1 MPMWRARMRSTIL
14 ESIVK
19 KGAEKLSDHNYPW
32 CRFRCHRK
40 FDASTRRAP
49 AVVAAPAGAEEASV
63 RDLGTRRAPMLDAAL
78 PRREQP
84 LGLALRDL
92 LGAEPRPLRKAIE
105 WRSDPGEDASAG
117 GKTAVRARAL
127 VDSLDAV
134 ARFLSDRASAP
145 RALADE
151 VDPVVDPLLEHVV
164 RPSSADP
171 PGAPVAR
178 TSDSKRSALRVVAW
192 LLAPAP
198 LGAGGACADRVAAT
212 LAARCAPPTPKR
224 ARLAACVALRHAAVA
239 APPGARWTP
248 SDPPALLRALADAL
262 ADAERGRR
270 THEGVPEPPT
280 RLAVAAADCALAISA
295 RVAAAAAA
303 DAASSSNQP
312 VGDDERSLWDAVPS
326 LLAVVRAARS
336 WWPPAH
342 RAPIVALDEI
352 ARRLDAMT
360 FAAEMERGVADSR
373 RDDSSSAGLGS
384 GPDPG
389 PGRDPGP
396 GPGPSPGPS
405 ARPDP
410 SNPPRSLDPS
420 NASRRR
426 RWLARAWK
434 EWAPLMALGGGLEPA
449 TEGFES
455 TPTPTPDVGGASL
468 GEGATRVARRL
479 AEAAGAASAEAS
491 GDHRAK
497 EALVSALI
505 ALALAVGQLGLADGT
520 RRATG
525 EGETTPSRRS
535 DASDALALLRD
546 NAAAALLPALRSP
559 NGVAQEL
566 GAALLRAVLVP
577 SARAPG
583 GSWGPEQSALL
594 DGLQPLLEEG
604 DDDASPGV
612 TSLAAA
618 LVAAEPTGD
627 GIRRVLRACG
637 ATSMPARR
645 NALAV
650 LREATTI
657 GRESTRDEIYAV
669 VAALLPRV
677 GPGESDA
684 TARERAT
691 RALAAQPTDVVLGAA
706 IRAIASASA
715 ARADDA
721 KVAVVLALRA
731 AAERGGAAAAVDA
744 FLRAVSPGGSVLAG
758 GSVGGGGDER
768 DDTENAEAENRAEKA
783 AFDATSV
790 FASWARETPLDD
802 WPAAARAAAKASLAS
817 PGATTTVRAV
827 AALAP
832 WTGVP
837 PASRELFRVARDA
850 MRLSE
855 REGDVFRRL
864 APLLLLRGIPTAT
877 WDDRGDGKDDR
888 EVLSD
893 DREVLSDDVANL
905 LSDVANLLLDRAADA
920 NGDGDETRRVA
931 AELHGRASPCDAA
944 PPRLDRLADAVRAG
958 AWSSARACM
967 FAWCAAFAA
976 RGADATVDATFAERL
991 RETLAD
997 AAAATS
1003 RRPES
1008 HTPGSEARVKVDEED
1023 VVKTKT
1029 GAMETLAAMARA
1041 ELEHPRGEAAESDD
1055 DDDDDDDDIRGS
1067 ETLEGALA
1075 ALSAERRGSAPAWT
1089 RAAGLATTANVVVSI
1104 ARRPFARPA
1113 AARAF
1118 ADIALPRLA
1127 AAASARGAD
1136 ADADDALRRA
1146 AAFQA
1151 AMVAVATATGV
1162 PTSGVPTSGVP
1173 ARAAAVSAA
1182 GARRHVATLAA
1193 AAAKSLG
1200 DDSDDVVARSA
1211 AARLAVALLAADDET
1226 LLALENSLPKL
1237 REGVSVAARARGAP
1251 ELAGVAAQLL
1261 LAMGAA
1267 T

>member
-1 MPMWRARMRSTIL
+1 
-14 ESIVK
+14 
-19 KGAEKLSDHNYPW
+19 
-32 CRFRCHRK
+32 
-40 FDASTRRAP
+40 
-49 AVVAAPAGAEEASV
+49 
-63 RDLGTRRAPMLDAAL
+63 MLDAAS

-92 LGAEPRPLRKAIE
+92 LAAEPRPLRKAIE
-105 WRSDPGEDASAG
+105 WRADPGECASAG

-151 VDPVVDPLLEHVV
+151 ADPVVDPLLEHVV
-164 RPSSADP
+164 RPSSSDP
-171 PGAPVAR
+171 PGASVAR

-198 LGAGGACADRVAAT
+198 FGAGGACADRVAAT

-295 RVAAAAAA
+295 RLAASAAA
-303 DAASSSNQP
+303 DAAPGSALALESTSRSASSPSSP
-312 VGDDERSLWDAVPS
+312 VGADEISLWDATPS

-342 RAPIVALDEI
+342 RAPIAALDEI

-360 FAAEMERGVADSR
+360 FAAALERGSVLPE
-373 RDDSSSAGLGS
+373 DSSLSASAG
-384 GPDPG
+384 
-389 PGRDPGP
+389 
-396 GPGPSPGPS
+396 PGPS

-410 SNPPRSLDPS
+410 ATASED
-420 NASRRR
+420 ASRRR

-434 EWAPLMALGGGLEPA
+434 EWAPLMALDGGIEPA
-449 TEGFES
+449 TDGFES
-455 TPTPTPDVGGASL
+455 TPSPSPDVGGVKL

-479 AEAAGAASAEAS
+479 AEAAGAASAEAA
-491 GDHRAK
+491 GDRRAR

-520 RRATG
+520 RPTTDDAT
-525 EGETTPSRRS
+525 RS
-535 DASDALALLRD
+535 ERSSSKSKSSTSESSSSSPGADASDALALLRD

-559 NGVAQEL
+559 DGVAQEL
-566 GAALLRAVLVP
+566 GAALLRAVLAP
-577 SARAPG
+577 SASASRGA
-583 GSWGPEQSALL
+583 WGPEQSALL

-627 GIRRVLRACG
+627 GLRRVLRACG
-637 ATSMPARR
+637 ATSAPARR

-650 LREATTI
+650 LRDATTF
-657 GRESTRDEIYAV
+657 GRETTRDETAAV

-706 IRAIASASA
+706 IRATTTTAE
-715 ARADDA
+715 ARAEDA
-721 KVAVVLALRA
+721 KAAVALALRA
-731 AAERGGAAAAVDA
+731 AAERKGAAAAVDA
-744 FLRAVSPGGSVLAG
+744 FLRAISPGGT
-758 GSVGGGGDER
+758 VGVGEDEHRRGNGD
-768 DDTENAEAENRAEKA
+768 DDANGATNANANPGTRAETSSASAA
-783 AFDATSV
+783 AFDATSLFV
-790 FASWARETPLDD
+790 SWAREVPPGD

-837 PASRELFRVARDA
+837 PASRELFRAARDA
-850 MRLSE
+850 MRSSE

-864 APLLLLRGIPTAT
+864 APLLLLRGIPTAA
-877 WDDRGDGKDDR
+877 WDDDGDGEDDR
-888 EVLSD
+888 EVF
-893 DREVLSDDVANL
+893 A
-905 LSDVANLLLDRAADA
+905 DVANLLLDRAADA
-920 NGDGDETRRVA
+920 TNPGGEGEGGVRPGHGDRDETRRVA
-931 AELHGRASPCDAA
+931 AELHGRASPRVAA
-944 PPRLDRLADAVRAG
+944 TTRLDRLADAVRAG

-976 RGADATVDATFAERL
+976 RGADATVDATNAERL

-1003 RRPES
+1003 RRSETTS
-1008 HTPGSEARVKVDEED
+1008 PGEED
-1023 VVKTKT
+1023 VAKTKT

-1041 ELEHPRGEAAESDD
+1041 ELERPRGDADADETDDEDD
-1055 DDDDDDDDIRGS
+1055 DEDARWAGGARGS

-1075 ALSAERRGSAPAWT
+1075 ALSAEGRASAPAWT
-1089 RAAGLATTANVVVSI
+1089 RAAGLATTANVVVSV
-1104 ARRPFARPA
+1104 ARRPFARVR

-1118 ADIALPRLA
+1118 ADLALPRLA
-1127 AAASARGAD
+1127 RAASSRGAD
-1136 ADADDALRRA
+1136 TNADANADADDAFRRA

-1151 AMVAVATATGV
+1151 AMVAFATATGT
-1162 PTSGVPTSGVP
+1162 PSSGTRTG
-1173 ARAAAVSAA
+1173 AAAAAAAAA

-1200 DDSDDVVARSA
+1200 DESDDVVARSA
-1211 AARLAVALLAADDET
+1211 AARLAVALLAADDDT
-1226 LLALENSLPKL
+1226 LLALEKSLPKL
-1237 REGVSVAARARGAP
+1237 REGLSVAARARDAP

>member
-1 MPMWRARMRSTIL
+1 MRSTIL

-19 KGAEKLSDHNYPW
+19 KGAEKLSDHDYPW

-49 AVVAAPAGAEEASV
+49 AVVAAPAGAQEASV

-151 VDPVVDPLLEHVV
+151 VDPVVDPSAGARGSPVV
-164 RPSSADP
+164 RGPSRRAGRP
-171 PGAPVAR
+171 HVRLEALGVAR
-178 TSDSKRSALRVVAW
+178 R
-192 LLAPAP
+192 
-198 LGAGGACADRVAAT
+198 RVAA
-212 LAARCAPPTPKR
+212 R
-224 ARLAACVALRHAAVA
+224 ARAPRRGRGVRRPRRRHARRAMRPSHPQTR
-239 APPGARWTP
+239 APRRVRRPPPRRRRRAPG
-248 SDPPALLRALADAL
+248 RALDAVRSTR
-262 ADAERGRR
+262 APARDRRRARRRRTRSKNPRGRPR
-270 THEGVPEPPT
+270 APT

-360 FAAEMERGVADSR
+360 FAAEMERGAADSR

-384 GPDPG
+384 GPD
-389 PGRDPGP
+389 RDPGP
-396 GPGPSPGPS
+396 GPGPGPGPS

-479 AEAAGAASAEAS
+479 AEAAGAASAEAA

-637 ATSMPARR
+637 ATSTPARR

-731 AAERGGAAAAVDA
+731 AAERGGAVAAVDA

-758 GSVGGGGDER
+758 GSVCGGGDER
-768 DDTENAEAENRAEKA
+768 DDTENAEAENHAEKA

-888 EVLSD
+888 EVISDDVLSD
-893 DREVLSDDVANL
+893 DREVLSDDHGREVSPTTS

-931 AELHGRASPCDAA
+931 AELHGRASPRDAA

-1008 HTPGSEARVKVDEED
+1008 HTPGSEAR
-1023 VVKTKT
+1023 
-1029 GAMETLAAMARA
+1029 
-1041 ELEHPRGEAAESDD
+1041 ES
-1055 DDDDDDDDIRGS
+1055 
-1067 ETLEGALA
+1067 
-1075 ALSAERRGSAPAWT
+1075 RRGGRRQDEDGRDGDARGDGARGT
-1089 RAAGLATTANVVVSI
+1089 RTP
-1104 ARRPFARPA
+1104 ARR
-1113 AARAF
+1113 
-1118 ADIALPRLA
+1118 
-1127 AAASARGAD
+1127 SRG
-1136 ADADDALRRA
+1136 
-1146 AAFQA
+1146 
-1151 AMVAVATATGV
+1151 V
-1162 PTSGVPTSGVP
+1162 
-1173 ARAAAVSAA
+1173 
-1182 GARRHVATLAA
+1182 
-1193 AAAKSLG
+1193 
-1200 DDSDDVVARSA
+1200 
-1211 AARLAVALLAADDET
+1211 
-1226 LLALENSLPKL
+1226 
-1237 REGVSVAARARGAP
+1237 
-1251 ELAGVAAQLL
+1251 
-1261 LAMGAA
+1261 
-1267 T
+1267 

>member
-1 MPMWRARMRSTIL
+1 
-14 ESIVK
+14 
-19 KGAEKLSDHNYPW
+19 
-32 CRFRCHRK
+32 
-40 FDASTRRAP
+40 
-49 AVVAAPAGAEEASV
+49 
-63 RDLGTRRAPMLDAAL
+63 MLDAAS

-92 LGAEPRPLRKAIE
+92 LAAEPRPLRKAIE
-105 WRSDPGEDASAG
+105 WRADPGEDASAG

-171 PGAPVAR
+171 PGASVAR

-198 LGAGGACADRVAAT
+198 LGAGGACADRVVAT

-295 RVAAAAAA
+295 RLAASAAAHAAPGTA
-303 DAASSSNQP
+303 PALQSTSRSSPSPSSSSSPSSP
-312 VGDDERSLWDAVPS
+312 VGADELSLWDATPS

-342 RAPIVALDEI
+342 RAPIAALDEI
-352 ARRLDAMT
+352 AQRLDAMT
-360 FAAEMERGVADSR
+360 FAAATERGAVHPE
-373 RDDSSSAGLGS
+373 DSSSSSSSSVSAG
-384 GPDPG
+384 
-389 PGRDPGP
+389 
-396 GPGPSPGPS
+396 PGPS
-405 ARPDP
+405 ARSDP
-410 SNPPRSLDPS
+410 ATASAH
-420 NASRRR
+420 ASRRR

-434 EWAPLMALGGGLEPA
+434 EWAPLMALDGGIEPA
-449 TEGFES
+449 TDGFAS
-455 TPTPTPDVGGASL
+455 TPSPSPDVGGVPL

-479 AEAAGAASAEAS
+479 AEVAGAASAEAA
-491 GDHRAK
+491 GDRRAR

-520 RRATG
+520 RPATDDA
-525 EGETTPSRRS
+525 TRS
-535 DASDALALLRD
+535 ESSSSKSSPGADASDALALLRD
-546 NAAAALLPALRSP
+546 NATAALLPALRSP
-559 NGVAQEL
+559 DGVAQEL
-566 GAALLRAVLVP
+566 GAALLRVVLVP
-577 SARAPG
+577 RASASRGA
-583 GSWGPEQSALL
+583 WGPEQSALL

-627 GIRRVLRACG
+627 GLRRVLRACG
-637 ATSMPARR
+637 ATSSPARR

-650 LREATTI
+650 LRDATTF
-657 GRESTRDEIYAV
+657 GRETTTDETAAV

-691 RALAAQPTDVVLGAA
+691 RALAAQPTDAVLGAA
-706 IRAIASASA
+706 IRATASASA
-715 ARADDA
+715 SRAEDA
-721 KVAVVLALRA
+721 KAAVALALRA
-731 AAERGGAAAAVDA
+731 AAERHGAAAAVDA
-744 FLRAVSPGGSVLAG
+744 FLRAVSPGGT
-758 GSVGGGGDER
+758 VGVGADER
-768 DDTENAEAENRAEKA
+768 GNGDDDAIGATNATANAATNSNAEAA
-783 AFDATSV
+783 AFNATSLFV
-790 FASWARETPLDD
+790 SWAREVPLGD

-837 PASRELFRVARDA
+837 PASRELFRAARDA
-850 MRLSE
+850 MRSSE

-864 APLLLLRGIPTAT
+864 APLLLLRGIPTAA
-877 WDDRGDGKDDR
+877 WDDGGDGEDDR
-888 EVLSD
+888 V
-893 DREVLSDDVANL
+893 VF
-905 LSDVANLLLDRAADA
+905 SDVANLLLDRAADA
-920 NGDGDETRRVA
+920 TADHPGGDDPKGEGGVRPGDRDETRRVA
-931 AELHGRASPCDAA
+931 AELHGRASPRVAA
-944 PPRLDRLADAVRAG
+944 TTRLDRLADAVRVG

-976 RGADATVDATFAERL
+976 RGADAVVDATNAKRL

-1003 RRPES
+1003 KRPV
-1008 HTPGSEARVKVDEED
+1008 TTNPGEED
-1023 VVKTKT
+1023 VAKTRT

-1041 ELEHPRGEAAESDD
+1041 ELERTRGDAEETDD
-1055 DDDDDDDDIRGS
+1055 DDDDDDDEEQADDEDARRVGGVRGS

-1075 ALSAERRGSAPAWT
+1075 ALSAEGRASAPAWT

-1104 ARRPFARPA
+1104 ARRPLARAA

-1118 ADIALPRLA
+1118 ADLALPRLA
-1127 AAASARGAD
+1127 AAASSRGADTDAD

-1162 PTSGVPTSGVP
+1162 PTPGTPSSGAPT
-1173 ARAAAVSAA
+1173 RAAAAAAA

-1200 DDSDDVVARSA
+1200 DESDDVVARSA
-1211 AARLAVALLAADDET
+1211 AARLAVALLAADDDT
-1226 LLALENSLPKL
+1226 LLALEKSLPKL
-1237 REGVSVAARARGAP
+1237 RAGLSVAARARDAP

>member
-1 MPMWRARMRSTIL
+1 MRSTIL

-19 KGAEKLSDHNYPW
+19 KGAEKLSDHDYPW

-40 FDASTRRAP
+40 CDASTRRAP
-49 AVVAAPAGAEEASV
+49 AVVAAPAGAQEASV

-248 SDPPALLRALADAL
+248 SDPPALMRAIADAL

-360 FAAEMERGVADSR
+360 FAAEMERGAADSR

-384 GPDPG
+384 GPD
-389 PGRDPGP
+389 RDPGP
-396 GPGPSPGPS
+396 GPGPGPDPS

-479 AEAAGAASAEAS
+479 AEAAGAASAEAA
-491 GDHRAK
+491 GDHRAR

-637 ATSMPARR
+637 ATSTPARR

-657 GRESTRDEIYAV
+657 GRESTRDEIDAV

-731 AAERGGAAAAVDA
+731 AAERA
-744 FLRAVSPGGSVLAG
+744 RR
-758 GSVGGGGDER
+758 GGGGGRVPTRRLAGRFCPRRRFCPRWRRRTRRYRERGGGEPRGEGGFRRDVRFRVVGAGDASRRLARGGARGGEGVARLARR
-768 DDTENAEAENRAEKA
+768 DDDGSRGRRAGA
-783 AFDATSV
+783 
-790 FASWARETPLDD
+790 LDG
-802 WPAAARAAAKASLAS
+802 R
-817 PGATTTVRAV
+817 
-827 AALAP
+827 
-832 WTGVP
+832 P

-850 MRLSE
+850 MRLSA

-888 EVLSD
+888 EVI
-893 DREVLSDDVANL
+893 SDDVANL

-931 AELHGRASPCDAA
+931 AELHGRA
-944 PPRLDRLADAVRAG
+944 RRRATRRRRDSIG
-958 AWSSARACM
+958 
-967 FAWCAAFAA
+967 
-976 RGADATVDATFAERL
+976 
-991 RETLAD
+991 
-997 AAAATS
+997 S
-1003 RRPES
+1003 R
-1008 HTPGSEARVKVDEED
+1008 T
-1023 VVKTKT
+1023 
-1029 GAMETLAAMARA
+1029 
-1041 ELEHPRGEAAESDD
+1041 
-1055 DDDDDDDDIRGS
+1055 
-1067 ETLEGALA
+1067 
-1075 ALSAERRGSAPAWT
+1075 
-1089 RAAGLATTANVVVSI
+1089 
-1104 ARRPFARPA
+1104 PFARRVVVR
-1113 AARAF
+1113 ARVHVRVVRSVCGAGRRR
-1118 ADIALPRLA
+1118 DCRRDVRGT
-1127 AAASARGAD
+1127 SARD
-1136 ADADDALRRA
+1136 ARRRRGGDVAETRVTRTRERSARESRRGGRRQDEDGRDGDARGD
-1146 AAFQA
+1146 
-1151 AMVAVATATGV
+1151 
-1162 PTSGVPTSGVP
+1162 
-1173 ARAAAVSAA
+1173 
-1182 GARRHVATLAA
+1182 GARGTRTPTR
-1193 AAAKSLG
+1193 
-1200 DDSDDVVARSA
+1200 RS
-1211 AARLAVALLAADDET
+1211 R
-1226 LLALENSLPKL
+1226 
-1237 REGVSVAARARGAP
+1237 GV
-1251 ELAGVAAQLL
+1251 
-1261 LAMGAA
+1261 
-1267 T
+1267 

>member
-1 MPMWRARMRSTIL
+1 MRPSHPQTRAPRR
-14 ESIVK
+14 VRR
-19 KGAEKLSDHNYPW
+19 PPP
-32 CRFRCHRK
+32 RRR
-40 FDASTRRAP
+40 RRAP
-49 AVVAAPAGAEEASV
+49 G
-63 RDLGTRRAPMLDAAL
+63 RA
-78 PRREQP
+78 
-84 LGLALRDL
+84 
-92 LGAEPRPLRKAIE
+92 
-105 WRSDPGEDASAG
+105 
-117 GKTAVRARAL
+117 
-127 VDSLDAV
+127 LDAV
-134 ARFLSDRASAP
+134 RSTRAHARAI
-145 RALADE
+145 
-151 VDPVVDPLLEHVV
+151 
-164 RPSSADP
+164 
-171 PGAPVAR
+171 
-178 TSDSKRSALRVVAW
+178 
-192 LLAPAP
+192 
-198 LGAGGACADRVAAT
+198 
-212 LAARCAPPTPKR
+212 
-224 ARLAACVALRHAAVA
+224 
-239 APPGARWTP
+239 
-248 SDPPALLRALADAL
+248 ADAL

-360 FAAEMERGVADSR
+360 FAAEMERGAADSR

-384 GPDPG
+384 GPD
-389 PGRDPGP
+389 RDPGP
-396 GPGPSPGPS
+396 GPGPGPDPS

-479 AEAAGAASAEAS
+479 AEAAGAASAEAA
-491 GDHRAK
+491 GDHRAR

-637 ATSMPARR
+637 ATSTPARR

-657 GRESTRDEIYAV
+657 GRESTRDEIDAV

-731 AAERGGAAAAVDA
+731 AAERGGAVAAVDA

-758 GSVGGGGDER
+758 GSVCGGGDER
-768 DDTENAEAENRAEKA
+768 DDTENAEAENHAEKA

-850 MRLSE
+850 MRLSA

-888 EVLSD
+888 EVI
-893 DREVLSDDVANL
+893 SDDVANL

-931 AELHGRASPCDAA
+931 AELHGRASPRDAA

-1008 HTPGSEARVKVDEED
+1008 HAPGSEARVKVDEED

-1055 DDDDDDDDIRGS
+1055 DDDDDDDIRGS

-1075 ALSAERRGSAPAWT
+1075 ALSAERRFRAGVDARGGT
-1089 RAAGLATTANVVVSI
+1089 RDDGERGGFHRAASVR
-1104 ARRPFARPA
+1104 ARAA

-1173 ARAAAVSAA
+1173 TSGVPTSGVPTSGVPARAAAASAA

-1200 DDSDDVVARSA
+1200 DESDDAVARSGGGE
-1211 AARLAVALLAADDET
+1211 ARRRAPRRRRRDPPRPREFPPET
-1226 LLALENSLPKL
+1226 P
-1237 REGVSVAARARGAP
+1237 RRGIRRGARARRPGARGRRGAAP
-1251 ELAGVAAQLL
+1251 PRHGRRHVATGRVARTVAATRLNNY
-1261 LAMGAA
+1261 
-1267 T
+1267 

>member
-1 MPMWRARMRSTIL
+1 
-14 ESIVK
+14 
-19 KGAEKLSDHNYPW
+19 
-32 CRFRCHRK
+32 
-40 FDASTRRAP
+40 
-49 AVVAAPAGAEEASV
+49 
-63 RDLGTRRAPMLDAAL
+63 MLDAAS

-92 LGAEPRPLRKAIE
+92 LAAEPRPLRKAIE
-105 WRSDPGEDASAG
+105 WRADPGEDASAG

-164 RPSSADP
+164 RPSSSDP
-171 PGAPVAR
+171 PGASVAR

-295 RVAAAAAA
+295 RLAASAAA
-303 DAASSSNQP
+303 DAAPGSASALESTFRSTSPSSPLSP
-312 VGDDERSLWDAVPS
+312 VGADELSLWDATPS

-342 RAPIVALDEI
+342 RAPIAALDEI

-360 FAAEMERGVADSR
+360 FAAAMERGAVLPE
-373 RDDSSSAGLGS
+373 DSSSSASAG
-384 GPDPG
+384 
-389 PGRDPGP
+389 
-396 GPGPSPGPS
+396 PGPS

-410 SNPPRSLDPS
+410 ATASEE
-420 NASRRR
+420 ASRRR

-434 EWAPLMALGGGLEPA
+434 EWAPLMALDGGIEPA
-449 TEGFES
+449 TDGFES
-455 TPTPTPDVGGASL
+455 TPSPSPDVGGVKL

-479 AEAAGAASAEAS
+479 AEAAGAASAEAA
-491 GDHRAK
+491 GDRRAR

-520 RRATG
+520 RPTTDDATRS
-525 EGETTPSRRS
+525 ESTTTSKSSTSKSSSSSPGA
-535 DASDALALLRD
+535 DASDAVALLRD

-559 NGVAQEL
+559 DGVAQEL
-566 GAALLRAVLVP
+566 GAALLRAVLAP
-577 SARAPG
+577 SASASRGA
-583 GSWGPEQSALL
+583 WGPEQSALL

-618 LVAAEPTGD
+618 LVAAEPTGE
-627 GIRRVLRACG
+627 GLRRVLRACG
-637 ATSMPARR
+637 ATSAPARR
-645 NALAV
+645 NALTV
-650 LREATTI
+650 LRDATTF
-657 GRESTRDEIYAV
+657 GRETTRDETAAV
-669 VAALLPRV
+669 VAALIPRV

-706 IRAIASASA
+706 IRATASASA
-715 ARADDA
+715 ARAEDA
-721 KVAVVLALRA
+721 KAAVVLALRA
-731 AAERGGAAAAVDA
+731 AAERRGAAAAVDA
-744 FLRAVSPGGSVLAG
+744 FLRAVSPGGTV
-758 GSVGGGGDER
+758 
-768 DDTENAEAENRAEKA
+768 AEAA
-783 AFDATSV
+783 AFTATSL
-790 FASWARETPLDD
+790 FATWAREVPPGD

-832 WTGVP
+832 WTGAP
-837 PASRELFRVARDA
+837 PASRELFRAARDA
-850 MRLSE
+850 MRSSE

-864 APLLLLRGIPTAT
+864 APLLLLRGIQTAA
-877 WDDRGDGKDDR
+877 WDDDGDGEDDR
-888 EVLSD
+888 EVF
-893 DREVLSDDVANL
+893 A
-905 LSDVANLLLDRAADA
+905 DVANLLLDRAADA
-920 NGDGDETRRVA
+920 TADDPGGGEGGEGEGGVRPGDRDETRRVA
-931 AELHGRASPCDAA
+931 AELHGRASPRVAA
-944 PPRLDRLADAVRAG
+944 TTRLDRLADAVRAG

-976 RGADATVDATFAERL
+976 RGADATVDATNAARL

-1003 RRPES
+1003 RRPETTRS
-1008 HTPGSEARVKVDEED
+1008 GEED
-1023 VVKTKT
+1023 VAKTKT

-1041 ELEHPRGEAAESDD
+1041 ELERPRGEAEETDD
-1055 DDDDDDDDIRGS
+1055 DDDDDDDDEDGDARRAGGVRGS

-1075 ALSAERRGSAPAWT
+1075 ALSAEGRASAPAWT
-1089 RAAGLATTANVVVSI
+1089 RAAGLATTANVVVSV
-1104 ARRPFARPA
+1104 ARRPFARA
-1113 AARAF
+1113 VAARAF
-1118 ADIALPRLA
+1118 ADLALPSLA
-1127 AAASARGAD
+1127 RAASSRGANADAD

-1151 AMVAVATATGV
+1151 AMVAVATATGT
-1162 PTSGVPTSGVP
+1162 PTPGTPSSGTPSSGTP
-1173 ARAAAVSAA
+1173 AGAVAAAAA

-1193 AAAKSLG
+1193 AAARSLG
-1200 DDSDDVVARSA
+1200 DESDDVVARSA
-1211 AARLAVALLAADDET
+1211 AARLAVALLAADDDT
-1226 LLALENSLPKL
+1226 LLALEKSIPKL
-1237 REGVSVAARARGAP
+1237 REGLSVAARARDAP
-1251 ELAGVAAQLL
+1251 ELADVAAQLL

>member
-1 MPMWRARMRSTIL
+1 MRSTIL

-19 KGAEKLSDHNYPW
+19 KGAEKLSDHDYPW

-40 FDASTRRAP
+40 CDASTRRAP
-49 AVVAAPAGAEEASV
+49 AVVAAPAGAQEASV

-248 SDPPALLRALADAL
+248 SDPPALMRAIADAL

-360 FAAEMERGVADSR
+360 FAAEMERGAADSR

-384 GPDPG
+384 GPD
-389 PGRDPGP
+389 RDPGP
-396 GPGPSPGPS
+396 GPGPGPDPS

-479 AEAAGAASAEAS
+479 AEAAGAASAEAA
-491 GDHRAK
+491 GDHRAR

-637 ATSMPARR
+637 ATSTPARR

-657 GRESTRDEIYAV
+657 GRESTRDEIDAV

-721 KVAVVLALRA
+721 KDAVVLALALPHKA
-731 AAERGGAAAAVDA
+731 ALHCRGKAPVDA

-758 GSVGGGGDER
+758 GSVRGGGDER
-768 DDTENAEAENRAEKA
+768 DDTENAEAENHAEKA

-850 MRLSE
+850 MRLSA

-888 EVLSD
+888 EVI
-893 DREVLSDDVANL
+893 SDDVANL

-931 AELHGRASPCDAA
+931 AELHGRASPRDAA

-1008 HTPGSEARVKVDEED
+1008 HAPGSEARVKVDEED

-1041 ELEHPRGEAAESDD
+1041 ELEHPRGEAAESD

-1104 ARRPFARPA
+1104 ARRPFARAA

-1173 ARAAAVSAA
+1173 TSGVPTSGVPTSGVPARAAAASAA

-1200 DDSDDVVARSA
+1200 DESDDVVARSA

>member
-1 MPMWRARMRSTIL
+1 MRSTIL

-19 KGAEKLSDHNYPW
+19 KGAEKLSDHYYPW

-105 WRSDPGEDASAG
+105 WRSDPGEDARAG

-212 LAARCAPPTPKR
+212 LAVRCAPPTPKR

-303 DAASSSNQP
+303 DAALDSTAPS
-312 VGDDERSLWDAVPS
+312 ERSLWDAVPS

-360 FAAEMERGVADSR
+360 FAAEMERGAADSW

-384 GPDPG
+384 GPGPGPDPG
-389 PGRDPGP
+389 PDPG
-396 GPGPSPGPS
+396 
-405 ARPDP
+405 P

-455 TPTPTPDVGGASL
+455 TPTPTPDVSGASL

-491 GDHRAK
+491 GDHRAR

-525 EGETTPSRRS
+525 EGETTSSRRS

-637 ATSMPARR
+637 ATSTPARR

-657 GRESTRDEIYAV
+657 GRESTRDEIDAV

-706 IRAIASASA
+706 IRATASASA

-790 FASWARETPLDD
+790 FASWARETPLGD

-877 WDDRGDGKDDR
+877 WDDRGDGKHDR

-893 DREVLSDDVANL
+893 DREVISDDVANL

-931 AELHGRASPCDAA
+931 AELHGRASPRDAA

-976 RGADATVDATFAERL
+976 RGAGATVDATFAERL

-1055 DDDDDDDDIRGS
+1055 DDDDDDDIRGS

-1075 ALSAERRGSAPAWT
+1075 ALSAERCGSAPAWT
-1089 RAAGLATTANVVVSI
+1089 RAAGLATTANVVVHI
-1104 ARRPFARPA
+1104 ARRPFARAA

-1173 ARAAAVSAA
+1173 TSGVPAGAAAASAA

-1200 DDSDDVVARSA
+1200 DESDDVVARSA

>member
-1 MPMWRARMRSTIL
+1 MISPSATTI
-14 ESIVK
+14 
-19 KGAEKLSDHNYPW
+19 
-32 CRFRCHRK
+32 R
-40 FDASTRRAP
+40 
-49 AVVAAPAGAEEASV
+49 
-63 RDLGTRRAPMLDAAL
+63 
-78 PRREQP
+78 
-84 LGLALRDL
+84 
-92 LGAEPRPLRKAIE
+92 
-105 WRSDPGEDASAG
+105 
-117 GKTAVRARAL
+117 
-127 VDSLDAV
+127 
-134 ARFLSDRASAP
+134 
-145 RALADE
+145 
-151 VDPVVDPLLEHVV
+151 
-164 RPSSADP
+164 
-171 PGAPVAR
+171 
-178 TSDSKRSALRVVAW
+178 
-192 LLAPAP
+192 
-198 LGAGGACADRVAAT
+198 
-212 LAARCAPPTPKR
+212 
-224 ARLAACVALRHAAVA
+224 
-239 APPGARWTP
+239 
-248 SDPPALLRALADAL
+248 
-262 ADAERGRR
+262 
-270 THEGVPEPPT
+270 
-280 RLAVAAADCALAISA
+280 
-295 RVAAAAAA
+295 
-303 DAASSSNQP
+303 
-312 VGDDERSLWDAVPS
+312 LWDAVPS

-360 FAAEMERGVADSR
+360 FAAEMERGAADSR

-384 GPDPG
+384 GPD
-389 PGRDPGP
+389 RDPGP
-396 GPGPSPGPS
+396 GPGPGPDPS

-479 AEAAGAASAEAS
+479 AEAAGAASAEAA
-491 GDHRAK
+491 GDHRAR

-637 ATSMPARR
+637 ATSTPARR

-657 GRESTRDEIYAV
+657 GRESTRDEIDAV

-721 KVAVVLALRA
+721 KVAVARASRRRRARRRGGGGGRVPTRRLAGRFCPRRRFCLRWRRRTRRYR
-731 AAERGGAAAAVDA
+731 ERGGGEPRGEGGFRRDVRFRVVGAGDA
-744 FLRAVSPGGSVLAG
+744 SRRLARGG
-758 GSVGGGGDER
+758 
-768 DDTENAEAENRAEKA
+768 
-783 AFDATSV
+783 
-790 FASWARETPLDD
+790 ARS
-802 WPAAARAAAKASLAS
+802 AKASLAS

-850 MRLSE
+850 MRLSA

-888 EVLSD
+888 EVI
-893 DREVLSDDVANL
+893 SDDVANL

-931 AELHGRASPCDAA
+931 AELHGRASPRACGAA
-944 PPRLDRLADAVRAG
+944 ETRSARGRRSRAARGRPR
-958 AWSSARACM
+958 ARACS
-967 FAWCAAFAA
+967 
-976 RGADATVDATFAERL
+976 RGAQRL
-991 RETLAD
+991 R
-997 AAAATS
+997 
-1003 RRPES
+1003 
-1008 HTPGSEARVKVDEED
+1008 
-1023 VVKTKT
+1023 
-1029 GAMETLAAMARA
+1029 
-1041 ELEHPRGEAAESDD
+1041 
-1055 DDDDDDDDIRGS
+1055 
-1067 ETLEGALA
+1067 
-1075 ALSAERRGSAPAWT
+1075 
-1089 RAAGLATTANVVVSI
+1089 
-1104 ARRPFARPA
+1104 
-1113 AARAF
+1113 
-1118 ADIALPRLA
+1118 
-1127 AAASARGAD
+1127 
-1136 ADADDALRRA
+1136 
-1146 AAFQA
+1146 
-1151 AMVAVATATGV
+1151 
-1162 PTSGVPTSGVP
+1162 
-1173 ARAAAVSAA
+1173 
-1182 GARRHVATLAA
+1182 
-1193 AAAKSLG
+1193 
-1200 DDSDDVVARSA
+1200 
-1211 AARLAVALLAADDET
+1211 
-1226 LLALENSLPKL
+1226 
-1237 REGVSVAARARGAP
+1237 RGAP
-1251 ELAGVAAQLL
+1251 TRLSTRRSRNVCERRSPTPRRRRRGDPSHTHP
-1261 LAMGAA
+1261 GAKRA
-1267 T
+1267 

>member
-1 MPMWRARMRSTIL
+1 MRSTIL

-19 KGAEKLSDHNYPW
+19 KGAEKLSDHDYPW

-40 FDASTRRAP
+40 CDASTRRAP
-49 AVVAAPAGAEEASV
+49 AVVAAPAGAQEASV

-248 SDPPALLRALADAL
+248 SDPPALMRAIADAL

-360 FAAEMERGVADSR
+360 FAAEMERGAADSR

-384 GPDPG
+384 GPD
-389 PGRDPGP
+389 RDPGP
-396 GPGPSPGPS
+396 GPGPGPDPS

-479 AEAAGAASAEAS
+479 AEAAGAASAEAA
-491 GDHRAK
+491 GDHRAR

-637 ATSMPARR
+637 ATSTPARR

-657 GRESTRDEIYAV
+657 GRESTRDEIDAV

-721 KVAVVLALRA
+721 KVAVVLARA
-731 AAERGGAAAAVDA
+731 PPP
-744 FLRAVSPGGSVLAG
+744 S
-758 GSVGGGGDER
+758 
-768 DDTENAEAENRAEKA
+768 
-783 AFDATSV
+783 
-790 FASWARETPLDD
+790 
-802 WPAAARAAAKASLAS
+802 AAARRRRWTRSY
-817 PGATTTVRAV
+817 
-827 AALAP
+827 AP
-832 WTGVP
+832 
-837 PASRELFRVARDA
+837 SR
-850 MRLSE
+850 
-855 REGDVFRRL
+855 
-864 APLLLLRGIPTAT
+864 
-877 WDDRGDGKDDR
+877 R
-888 EVLSD
+888 EVLSSP
-893 DREVLSDDVANL
+893 EVLSAVAETN
-905 LSDVANLLLDRAADA
+905 ATIPR
-920 NGDGDETRRVA
+920 TRRRRTTRRRRLSTRRPFSRRGRGRRLSTIGPRRRA
-931 AELHGRASPCDAA
+931 RRRRRRSPRPARRRRFARSPRWRLGRASP
-944 PPRLDRLADAVRAG
+944 PPRAN
-958 AWSSARACM
+958 SSAS
-967 FAWCAAFAA
+967 
-976 RGADATVDATFAERL
+976 RG
-991 RETLAD
+991 
-997 AAAATS
+997 
-1003 RRPES
+1003 
-1008 HTPGSEARVKVDEED
+1008 
-1023 VVKTKT
+1023 
-1029 GAMETLAAMARA
+1029 
-1041 ELEHPRGEAAESDD
+1041 
-1055 DDDDDDDDIRGS
+1055 
-1067 ETLEGALA
+1067 
-1075 ALSAERRGSAPAWT
+1075 T
-1089 RAAGLATTANVVVSI
+1089 RCDC
-1104 ARRPFARPA
+1104 P
-1113 AARAF
+1113 
-1118 ADIALPRLA
+1118 
-1127 AAASARGAD
+1127 
-1136 ADADDALRRA
+1136 
-1146 AAFQA
+1146 
-1151 AMVAVATATGV
+1151 
-1162 PTSGVPTSGVP
+1162 
-1173 ARAAAVSAA
+1173 
-1182 GARRHVATLAA
+1182 
-1193 AAAKSLG
+1193 
-1200 DDSDDVVARSA
+1200 
-1211 AARLAVALLAADDET
+1211 
-1226 LLALENSLPKL
+1226 
-1237 REGVSVAARARGAP
+1237 RARGTCS
-1251 ELAGVAAQLL
+1251 GD
-1261 LAMGAA
+1261 
-1267 T
+1267 